1 MNGLT
6 KYCFRW
12 GYRGVIIGWDE
23 TARAPDFWIK
33 EMHQNNPRWQHQPN
47 YAVLVDTRDRPA
59 PQITYVPQ
67 VFNLAEF
74 DKIILP

>member
-1 MNGLT
+1 MKDQVKKLLSLHE
-6 KYCFRW
+6 CLFCRW

-23 TARAPDFWIK
+23 TARAPQQWLS
-33 EMHQNNPRWQHQPN
+33 EMHKNNPSWKTQPN

-67 VFNLAEF
+67 VQA
-74 DKIILP
+74 